1 MKSYTP
7 ETSLA
12 VQWLRLH
19 APSAEGMGST
29 PGWGTKPCMPNGVAK
44 KKRKEICL
52 RMTDFLPSLPL
63 IKMQVDHTSKR
74 ISDCRWVTRA
84 RQCPGEKRKSAGLQ
98 QWKNDRDFLP

>member
-29 PGWGTKPCMPNGVAK
+29 LGWGTKPCMPNGVAK
-44 KKRKEICL
+44 KKKKKERNL
-52 RMTDFLPSLPL
+52 F
-63 IKMQVDHTSKR
+63 
-74 ISDCRWVTRA
+74 
-84 RQCPGEKRKSAGLQ
+84 
-98 QWKNDRDFLP
+98 KND